1 MLWTEKY
8 RPKRI
13 ADVVGQYNFTI
24 DAEGW
29 IQNKEQMPNLLLYG
43 VAGVGKTA
51 AGIALANDILQ
62 EDVDNNFFEINASDD
77 RRRETFRNHNKDN
90 RSTKRIGDAP
100 FKIILLD
107 EMDGMTKDAQ
117 N

>member
-51 AGIALANDILQ
+51 LVL
-62 EDVDNNFFEINASDD
+62 
-77 RRRETFRNHNKDN
+77 H
-90 RSTKRIGDAP
+90 
-100 FKIILLD
+100 
-107 EMDGMTKDAQ
+107 
-117 N
+117 